1 MRLPFLLVI
10 TMCSVQCGS
19 CLGDDA
25 AAKLRLLTT
34 PRGAFDDAT
43 REEGKAL
50 PLVHNGRAVAA
61 FDVGPGTPEVVR
73 TAIAHLSRL
82 VKAQAGVALPI
93 VQGAA
98 TTGTSILP
106 LIGEPQALRR
116 LKALGCEVDPSVG
129 PQGFV
134 VQRVQSGDAAR
145 LVVWSPH
152 PLGCRY
158 GLIELMRSLQFTGDG
173 CHTTLTRVVS
183 RPYFP
188 LRIYYLNFGEHLQNA
203 YNVNMLFDTPQCRW
217 SLDDWKRLI
226 DMISAMRYNVFSFWL
241 VPTLFDPAALHG
253 GAAQERF
260 AQTMC
265 EVIRYAHS
273 QGVLVEML
281 VAANTVGSDWRAYCP
296 NVPEEREMVLKL
308 WEHWTRRLEGLD
320 VVGLFPGDPGGCT
333 RNGCDYHTCVDLYE
347 EIIARTRGNGS
358 YVYEIATWGAP
369 FFGWGVN
376 GFGGGP
382 DRAKAAFA
390 YLGDRLP
397 RFPESSFISIC
408 MGLNP
413 DSAGDACGGNA
424 EPYVRAVSAIRPVT
438 TWDYGTSEG
447 EMTVI
452 PRFRVAGIIQRR
464 QAEAALPY
472 VGGINYT
479 MTPALNQLQP
489 YAAAE
494 CYWDP
499 NRTVEGIVNDYSRL
513 AFGAEN
519 ESLGR
524 RVFPYT
530 EVVGDWGGAGWGG
543 DLPTLAQRLAEAK
556 AALGSARAPGESAL
570 LLFPS
575 PTQALD
581 NLRWHVDLLLR
592 LADVGADIEE
602 ARRLIAALGGPKEN
616 ALLADAEELPPGQG
630 DEPERKRLAELLE
643 RIRAAD
649 LPALRQ
655 RYWDHVYAIYDAI
668 RRPGDPRAWGATD
681 VLFGRF
687 HSEFVTQGAPSKL
700 ECLLEARGQ
709 PYLNLDLGNV
719 RSEREWQLGGW
730 AVSGEFEGE
739 NWRAST
745 DEPGA
750 ARRAD
755 FTDRG
760 YRYVAVRITDDLVGG
775 QKTVWINGVEVGTY
789 VRPAARLGWT
799 TQQFPIPAGA
809 LHDGELELQVTGFG
823 VAISDIALVIAP
835 LTEEEIAGLR
845 TP

>member
-1 MRLPFLLVI
+1 MRVPLLLVM
-10 TMCSVQCGS
+10 TMCSVECGS
-19 CLGDDA
+19 CLGDEA
-25 AAKLRLLTT
+25 AARLRLLTT
-34 PRGAFDDAT
+34 PRGAFSGAT
-43 REEGKAL
+43 RDEGEPL
-50 PLVHNGRAVAA
+50 PLVRNGRAVAV
-61 FDVGPGTPEVVR
+61 FDVGPGTPQIVR
-73 TAIAHLSRL
+73 TAIAHLNGLLKSQMR
-82 VKAQAGVALPI
+82 VALPT
-93 VQGAA
+93 VRASAA
-98 TTGTSILP
+98 GRTSILP
-106 LIGEPQALRR
+106 LIGEPEALPR
-116 LKALGCEVDPSVG
+116 LQALGCQVDPAVG

-134 VQRVQSGDAAR
+134 IQRVRSGTATT

-152 PLGCRY
+152 ALGCRY
-158 GLIELMRSLQFTGDG
+158 GLIDLMRSLQFTGDG

-217 SLDDWKRLI
+217 SLDDWKRFI

-253 GAAQERF
+253 GAVQERF

-265 EVIRYAHS
+265 EVIRYAHR

-281 VAANTVGSDWRAYCP
+281 VAVNTVGPDWCPYCP
-296 NVPEEREMVLKL
+296 KVPEEHEMILKL
-308 WEHWTRRLEGLD
+308 WEHWTRRLGGLD
-320 VVGLFPGDPGGCT
+320 IVGLFPGDPGGCT
-333 RNGCDYHTCVDLYE
+333 RNGCDYDTCVDLYE

-358 YVYEIATWGAP
+358 FLYEVATWGAP

-390 YLGDRLP
+390 YLGERLP
-397 RFPESSFISIC
+397 HFPDSSFVSIC

-424 EPYVRAVSAIRPVT
+424 EPYVRAVSTIRPVT
-438 TWDYGTSEG
+438 TWDYAISEG

-464 QAEAALPY
+464 RAEAALPY
-472 VGGINYT
+472 IGGINYT

-499 NRTVEGIVNDYSRL
+499 NRTVEGILDGYSRL
-513 AFGAEN
+513 ALGAEN

-530 EVVGDWGGAGWGG
+530 EVVGDWGGGGWGG

-556 AALGSARAPGESAL
+556 TALASARAPRESAL

-581 NLRWHVDLLLR
+581 HLRWHVDLLLR
-592 LADVGADIEE
+592 LAEVGADIEE
-602 ARRLIAALGGPKEN
+602 GRRLIAGLGGPKEN
-616 ALLADAEELPPGQG
+616 ALLVDAEELPPGQG
-630 DEPERKRLAELLE
+630 EDPERKRLAELLE
-643 RIRAAD
+643 RIRAAG

-655 RYWDHVYAIYDAI
+655 QYWDHVYGINDAI
-668 RRPGDPRAWGATD
+668 RKPGDPRAWGATD

-687 HSEFVTQGAPSKL
+687 HFEFVVQGAPSRL
-700 ECLLEARGQ
+700 ERLLKARGE
-709 PYLNLDLGNV
+709 PYLDLDLGNV
-719 RSEREWQLGGW
+719 RSERGWQLTGW
-730 AVSGEFEGE
+730 VVSGEFGRE

-745 DEPGA
+745 GDPGV

-760 YRYVAVRITDDLVGG
+760 YRYVVLRIADDLVGG
-775 QKTVWINGVEVGTY
+775 RKTVWVNGAEVGTY
-789 VRPAARLGWT
+789 VRPAARLEWT

-809 LHDGELELQVTGFG
+809 LHDGELDLRVTGFG
-823 VAISDIALVIAP
+823 VAISDIALVVTP
-835 LTEEEIAGLR
+835 LTDEEIARLR
-845 TP
+845 AP